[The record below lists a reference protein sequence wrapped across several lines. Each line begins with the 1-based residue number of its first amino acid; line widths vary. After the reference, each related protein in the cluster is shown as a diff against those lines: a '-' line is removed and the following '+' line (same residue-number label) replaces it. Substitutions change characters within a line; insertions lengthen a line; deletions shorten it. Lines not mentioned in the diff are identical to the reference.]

1 MSATSSQARR
11 LESAISIC
19 LVSILFLIGAGV
31 FIKQF
36 NYNMSRFGIDTTA
49 APRFETPFELSSLVP
64 AGFETLSEIETY
76 ISENLYEKINGKAPL
91 YIESGFVKLFT
102 HRFISK
108 EDESLWMELFVYD
121 MGATRNAFS
130 VYSVQRR
137 ADADILSLFPAWF
150 GYRTSNALFFVHGK
164 YYIELLGSS
173 ESDELFKAMAA
184 IAWKIKS
191 ELAVD
196 KVTEIA
202 ELSLFPSENIVPG
215 SAKLY
220 LANAFGFE
228 ELTDT
233 FTVKYN
239 IDGETITAFL
249 SKRPNPKDAKKVA
262 ENYYDF
268 LIDNGGVVKRPANE
282 TLRAIEGKVIDFYG
296 TIEIVFAVGPFVA
309 GIHEAENR
317 QAAEKLAEILINRL
331 NEAVSVNGDRTKQ

>member
-19 LVSILFLIGAGV
+19 LIAILFLIAGAV

-49 APRFETPFELSSLVP
+49 APRFEIPFELSSLVP
-64 AGFETLSEIETY
+64 AGFETFSEIETY
-76 ISENLYEKINGKAPL
+76 NSENLYEKINGKAPL
-91 YIESGFVKLFT
+91 YIESGFEKLST
-102 HRFISK
+102 QRFISK
-108 EDESLWMELFVYD
+108 DDESLWTELFVYD
-121 MGATRNAFS
+121 MGAIKNAFS
-130 VYSVQRR
+130 VYSVQVR
-137 ADADILSLFPAWF
+137 AEAEILPDMRFA
-150 GYRTSNALFFVHGK
+150 YRTSNALFFVHGK
-164 YYIELLGSS
+164 YYVELVGSS
-173 ESDELFKAMAA
+173 ESSELFNAMAA
-184 IAWKIKS
+184 IAQQIRS
-191 ELAVD
+191 DFAVD
-196 KVTEIA
+196 KVTQIA